1 MLDIP
6 LSALGLQIFMGFTLG
21 MIFVLLAVGLSLIF
35 GMLTVV
41 NFAHGAFYMWG
52 AYAGLLAMDY
62 IGNFWV
68 ALVIVPIVVGGVGML
83 LERFAVRR
91 LYGLNPDYP
100 LLLTFGFSLVM
111 IEIVRILWGTADH
124 PFSSPPALQEPVN
137 LGVFFFPSYWLFV
150 IVVTMV
156 VLFLLWILLK
166 KTNIGLIIRAGTRD
180 SLMVRVCGID
190 ISKIWLLVFGMGT
203 GIAGLAGVLAAPM
216 RGVYPEMGINMI
228 VECFVVVVVGG
239 MGSLVGA
246 IYSGIILGI
255 VVSFTTL
262 IYPPMA
268 NIVIFLV
275 MAVILLIRPS
285 GLFGEKGLLE

>member
-1 MLDIP
+1 MFEIP

-52 AYAGLLAMDY
+52 AYAALLAVGY

-68 ALVIVPIVVGGVGML
+68 ALVIVPIVIGGIGML

-111 IEIVRILWGTADH
+111 IEIVRIIWGTADH
-124 PFSSPPALQEPVN
+124 PFSSPPALQEPIN
-137 LGVFFFPSYWLFV
+137 LGIFFFPSYWLFV
-150 IVVTMV
+150 IVVTIV
-156 VLFLLWILLK
+156 VLLLLWILLK

-203 GIAGLAGVLAAPM
+203 GIAGLAGILAAPM
-216 RGVYPEMGINMI
+216 RGVYPEMGISML